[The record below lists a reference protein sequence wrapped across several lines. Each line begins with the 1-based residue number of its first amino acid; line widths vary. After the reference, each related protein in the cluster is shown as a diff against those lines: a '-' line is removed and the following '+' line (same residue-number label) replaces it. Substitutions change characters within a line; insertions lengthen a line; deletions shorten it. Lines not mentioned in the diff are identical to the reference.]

1 MDRVVAQISAVA
13 APGSRLCLDTIPR
26 DLIEGRVKPSR
37 GFINGRDVRCP
48 HGPAPETLYSHKTPA
63 MS

>member
-1 MDRVVAQISAVA
+1 MDSVVAQISAIA

-26 DLIEGRVKPSR
+26 DLIEGRAKPSR

-48 HGPAPETLYSHKTPA
+48 RAPASETLSSHKTPA